1 LKVKKAHAGIMTG
14 AAGQT
19 TRAWGMDTHA
29 CTRCVP
35 RARTSSKSP
44 SESPCVARG
53 GRKGRRVSQNAPG
66 SAISSQKKAR
76 ETSQKSES
84 RRESWSVHNPPT
96 VEITRGGRGRAL
108 TCCRG
113 GREWRDARGRAPTRR
128 LAPRCMLLRAR
139 GGATSVSA
147 EAEGEGPRAKK
158 QRRVTRVEK
167 TREDYD
173 DVNVPP
179 CDATRYP
186 RRSSREMPG
195 KSRRASRDVRVTRG
209 KKPRVS
215 TGASGAVRRGARAA
229 GKRVTGLFFS
239 RLVWSTH
246 LCSASPPR

>member
-1 LKVKKAHAGIMTG
+1 MKVKKAHAGIMTG
-14 AAGQT
+14 AARRVGT

-53 GRKGRRVSQNAPG
+53 GRKGRRVSQNAP
-66 SAISSQKKAR
+66 SAIYSQKKAR

-167 TREDYD
+167 TREDD

-179 CDATRYP
+179 STR
-186 RRSSREMPG
+186 RDILAVHRARCPG
-195 KSRRASRDVRVTRG
+195 KAG
-209 KKPRVS
+209 E
-215 TGASGAVRRGARAA
+215 RRGTFA
-229 GKRVTGLFFS
+229 
-239 RLVWSTH
+239 
-246 LCSASPPR
+246 

>member
-53 GRKGRRVSQNAPG
+53 GRKGRRVSQSAPG

-167 TREDYD
+167 TRED
-173 DVNVPP
+173 VMMSTCPL
-179 CDATRYP
+179 ATR
-186 RRSSREMPG
+186 RDILAVHRARCPG
-195 KSRRASRDVRVTRG
+195 KAG
-209 KKPRVS
+209 E
-215 TGASGAVRRGARAA
+215 RRGTFA
-229 GKRVTGLFFS
+229 
-239 RLVWSTH
+239 
-246 LCSASPPR
+246 

>member
-1 LKVKKAHAGIMTG
+1 MKVKKAHAGIMTG
-14 AAGQT
+14 AARRVGT

-53 GRKGRRVSQNAPG
+53 GWKGRRVSQNAP
-66 SAISSQKKAR
+66 SAIYSQKKAR

-128 LAPRCMLLRAR
+128 LAPRCILLRAR

-167 TREDYD
+167 
-173 DVNVPP
+173 N
-179 CDATRYP
+179 
-186 RRSSREMPG
+186 
-195 KSRRASRDVRVTRG
+195 SRR
-209 KKPRVS
+209 
-215 TGASGAVRRGARAA
+215 
-229 GKRVTGLFFS
+229 
-239 RLVWSTH
+239 
-246 LCSASPPR
+246 

>member
-1 LKVKKAHAGIMTG
+1 M
-14 AAGQT
+14 
-19 TRAWGMDTHA
+19 
-29 CTRCVP
+29 P
-35 RARTSSKSP
+35 RARRRGRGEWTLTLVRDASLAL
-44 SESPCVARG
+44 ARRVNLLQNRPASRGG
-53 GRKGRRVSQNAPG
+53 GRKGRRVSQSAPG

-195 KSRRASRDVRVTRG
+195 KSRRASRNVRVTRG

>member
-1 LKVKKAHAGIMTG
+1 M
-14 AAGQT
+14 
-19 TRAWGMDTHA
+19 
-29 CTRCVP
+29 P
-35 RARTSSKSP
+35 RARRRGRGEWTLTLVRDASLALARRVNLLQNRPAS
-44 SESPCVARG
+44 RG
-53 GRKGRRVSQNAPG
+53 GVGRDGGLVRTRLVAPF
-66 SAISSQKKAR
+66 IHKRRR
-76 ETSQKSES
+76 EKLPKSLS
-84 RRESWSVHNPPT
+84 HAESWSVHNPPT

-128 LAPRCMLLRAR
+128 LAPRCILLRTR

-158 QRRVTRVEK
+158 QRRVTRGEK
-167 TREDYD
+167 TREDD

-229 GKRVTGLFFS
+229 GKRVTGLFFP